1 MATLKSRSVSRGE
14 RPGEKAANPLGRICG
29 RAVEYPRGA
38 TLFRQDELPQTIFLI
53 DRGLVKHVRS
63 SPGGPEVIVAL
74 RTIASLVGSSS
85 AVTGDSYVTTAST
98 LTPCT
103 LRPIEVSAFRRAV
116 ESDPDIS
123 RLVHR
128 MHAREVREQ
137 ILRTGDAMLPASE
150 RLARLIGGF
159 VRAGLVVEWRGRA
172 RLDVPLSH
180 EEMGQMIG
188 VGRETVSRLF
198 TRLVALGVIERRKDW
213 IFIPAGSRL
222 LHPVPPGQAGG
233 Q

>member
-1 MATLKSRSVSRGE
+1 MAKQKSRPALRRE
-14 RPGEKAANPLGRICG
+14 RSGEKAANPLGRICG
-29 RAVEYPRGA
+29 RAVEYPRGV

-63 SPGGPEVIVAL
+63 GPDGPEVIVAL
-74 RTIASLVGSSS
+74 RTIGSLVGSSS
-85 AVTGDSYVTTAST
+85 AVTGDSCVTTAST

-137 ILRTGDAMLPASE
+137 FLRTGDAMLPALE

-159 VRAGLVVEWRGRA
+159 VRAGLIVEWRGRV

-188 VGRETVSRLF
+188 VGRETISRLF
-198 TRLVALGVIERRKDW
+198 TRLEARGVIERRKDW

-222 LHPVPPGQAGG
+222 LQPLPPGQAGG
-233 Q
+233 